1 MCDGDKIKSIN
12 SKTNNKSPGND
23 GLTAEFHEHF
33 PNELALV
40 FHIFMTLRES
50 LEPWVLLLEQESYLL
65 YIKKG
70 DRKCIANYRPIPLLN
85 VGYKIDTTNS

>member
-40 FHIFMTLRES
+40 L
-50 LEPWVLLLEQESYLL
+50 SYIYDSSGKLGTMSVTSRTGIIPAL
-65 YIKKG
+65 YKKWW
-70 DRKCIANYRPIPLLN
+70 
-85 VGYKIDTTNS
+85 

>member
-40 FHIFMTLRES
+40 VSYIYDS
-50 LEPWVLLLEQESYLL
+50 SGKLETMSVTSRTEIISAL
-65 YIKKG
+65 YKKG

>member
-1 MCDGDKIKSIN
+1 MRDGDKIKSIN

-40 FHIFMTLRES
+40 L
-50 LEPWVLLLEQESYLL
+50 SYIYVSSGKLGTMSVTSRTGIISAL
-65 YIKKG
+65 YKKWW
-70 DRKCIANYRPIPLLN
+70 
-85 VGYKIDTTNS
+85 

>member
-40 FHIFMTLRES
+40 L
-50 LEPWVLLLEQESYLL
+50 SYIYDSSGKLGTMSVTSTTGIISAL
-65 YIKKG
+65 YKK
-70 DRKCIANYRPIPLLN
+70 RW
-85 VGYKIDTTNS
+85 

>member
-23 GLTAEFHEHF
+23 GLTAEFHEHL

-40 FHIFMTLRES
+40 L
-50 LEPWVLLLEQESYLL
+50 SYIYDSSGKLGTMSVTSRTGIISAL
-65 YIKKG
+65 YKKWW
-70 DRKCIANYRPIPLLN
+70 
-85 VGYKIDTTNS
+85 

>member
-40 FHIFMTLRES
+40 L
-50 LEPWVLLLEQESYLL
+50 SYIYDSSGKLGTMSVTFRTGIISAL
-65 YIKKG
+65 YKKG
-70 DRKCIANYRPIPLLN
+70 ARKCIANYRPIPLLN